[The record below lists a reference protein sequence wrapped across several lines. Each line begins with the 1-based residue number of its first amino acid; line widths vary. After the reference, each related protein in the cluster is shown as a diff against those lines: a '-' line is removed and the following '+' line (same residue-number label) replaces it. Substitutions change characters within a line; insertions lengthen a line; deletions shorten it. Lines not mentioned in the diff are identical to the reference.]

1 MAEAKRDQNRVTTVI
16 GVSSVDLKTPTN
28 IAVDP
33 ITNEVLTQP
42 GQLLPTAGHN
52 ASAVYTYTSSNL
64 TKITKTINGTDYEKT
79 FTYDGSNN
87 LTASSV
93 WSEV

>member
-1 MAEAKRDQNRVTTVI
+1 MAEAKRDENRVTTVI
-16 GVSSVDLKTPTN
+16 GVSSVDLETPTN

-52 ASAVYTYTSSNL
+52 ASAVYTYTSGNL
-64 TKITKTINGTDYEKT
+64 TKITKTIGTTSYEKT
-79 FTYDGSNN
+79 FTYTGDDLTGSS
-87 LTASSV
+87 A